1 MVTKNFLKWKWLYQ
15 FTHLG
20 RVYENSTCFA
30 LLSILGIFYLYT
42 ICSHLRTDNA
52 HCSFKSPDKETEVS
66 WSSDFSII
74 YFVKFFFFLSIAIAV
89 LGFPRGSDGKEST
102 CNVGDSDMIPGLER
116 SPGEGNG
123 NHSSI
128 VTQRIPWTEL
138 PGELQSMESQRFGH
152 NGVTNTFTFIAILLL
167 ICRFLPVGPVHL

>member
-1 MVTKNFLKWKWLYQ
+1 MLTVLLNPLIRKLKFHDHQILA
-15 FTHLG
+15 
-20 RVYENSTCFA
+20 S
-30 LLSILGIFYLYT
+30 SIL
-42 ICSHLRTDNA
+42 
-52 HCSFKSPDKETEVS
+52 
-66 WSSDFSII
+66 SS
-74 YFVKFFFFLSIAIAV
+74 FFFFLSIAIAV

>member
-1 MVTKNFLKWKWLYQ
+1 
-15 FTHLG
+15 
-20 RVYENSTCFA
+20 
-30 LLSILGIFYLYT
+30 
-42 ICSHLRTDNA
+42 
-52 HCSFKSPDKETEVS
+52 
-66 WSSDFSII
+66 
-74 YFVKFFFFLSIAIAV
+74 
-89 LGFPRGSDGKEST
+89 
-102 CNVGDSDMIPGLER
+102 MIPGLER